1 MLPYYVALLRL
12 QSVACRIHFDDLHS
26 AGIYTWDY
34 LYDMGSRKWAHM
46 RSYIRQLR
54 EAGASRDPRAAGPRG
69 HMPTNPRG
77 GGGSSSSSTGS
88 GGGLPGS
95 QRTQQQSGGDSSG

>member
-1 MLPYYVALLRL
+1 MEAVGNYAI
-12 QSVACRIHFDDLHS
+12 RIHFDDLHS

-54 EAGASRDPRAAGPRG
+54 EAGASRDPRAASSRG
-69 HMPTNPRG
+69 HVPSTPRG
-77 GGGSSSSSTGS
+77 GGGGGGSGSSNSGS

-95 QRTQQQSGGDSSG
+95 PRAQQRSSGDSSG